1 MDRNIALAV
10 SRCGATTV
18 KGEFQRH
25 VSAKV
30 RRLTGSSAGG
40 RWGATGAYPVLY
52 LGRPLDSVI
61 IEAYRHL
68 VDDVEGMPAK
78 AVAPRLLLTISV
90 DLSNVLDLRNLEH
103 QELVGLAPSDLTTP
117 VGDYER
123 CQRVAQA
130 AHQLGLHG
138 IIAPAATGL
147 GETLAVFELHLP
159 ANEQPRLSHE
169 ETWARLPADPRVPR
183 LVDLAGETRDVTDEE
198 AD

>member
-10 SRCGATTV
+10 SRCGTTTV

-25 VSAKV
+25 VSTKV
-30 RRLTGSSAGG
+30 RTVTGSSAGG

-52 LGRPLDSVI
+52 LGRPVDSVI

-68 VDDVEGMPAK
+68 VDEVEGMRAD
-78 AVAPRLLLTISV
+78 AVAPRLLLTIGV
-90 DLSNVLDLRNLEH
+90 DLSTVLDLRILEH
-103 QELVGLAPSDLTTP
+103 QELVGLVPSDLTTP
-117 VGDYER
+117 VGDYDR

-130 AHQLGLHG
+130 AHQLGLRG

-159 ANEQPRLSHE
+159 AKEQPHLIHE
-169 ETWARLPADPRVPR
+169 ETWARLPSDPRVPR
-183 LVDLAGETRDVTDEE
+183 LIDLAAETPDKDDE
-198 AD
+198 AV